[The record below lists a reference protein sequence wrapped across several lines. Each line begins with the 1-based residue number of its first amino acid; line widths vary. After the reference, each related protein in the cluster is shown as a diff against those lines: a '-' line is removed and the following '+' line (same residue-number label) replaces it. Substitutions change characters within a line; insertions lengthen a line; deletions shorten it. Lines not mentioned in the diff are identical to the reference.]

1 MRGKRHPSAS
11 ALGSRALRLWL
22 RARIEVQLG
31 IVQSLTMVRSAVLSL
46 TCVGDLVAVCAL
58 YSQHVLCTHNV
69 CSVLTVCALYSQCVH
84 CTHNVCTYSV
94 CSVLTTCALTVC
106 ALFLQRVL
114 CTHNVCSVLTSVL
127 CTYSVCNYSVCS
139 VLTTCALYSRRGL
152 CTHKCALYL
161 QCVLCTHSVCTYSVC
176 AVPTTCA
183 LNLQQRSTLADRA
196 RDRSKQAVCAQYLQQ
211 RSIPTGRARDRS
223 KQGYTAARLRRTVK
237 YGRDK
242 ATLTEQ
248 APNTVRHSYIL
259 YASAACVMHAPST
272 LLSSI
277 SPQVIA
283 QPAFATS
290 QGACRDRP
298 THLCNPLGLART
310 V

>member
-69 CSVLTVCALYSQCVH
+69 CSVLTVCDLVAVCALYSQCVH

-196 RDRSKQAVCAQYLQQ
+196 RDRSKQ
-211 RSIPTGRARDRS
+211 
-223 KQGYTAARLRRTVK
+223 GYTAARLRRTVK